1 MMILKV
7 RFFGTLC
14 IMMLLDVVCNI
25 LISYAA
31 FLKLLMLEVS
41 NTKGNQVSQY
51 LGNRDLTLVAIN

>member
-1 MMILKV
+1 ML
-7 RFFGTLC
+7 
-14 IMMLLDVVCNI
+14 LLDVVCNI

-31 FLKLLMLEVS
+31 CLKLLMLEVS